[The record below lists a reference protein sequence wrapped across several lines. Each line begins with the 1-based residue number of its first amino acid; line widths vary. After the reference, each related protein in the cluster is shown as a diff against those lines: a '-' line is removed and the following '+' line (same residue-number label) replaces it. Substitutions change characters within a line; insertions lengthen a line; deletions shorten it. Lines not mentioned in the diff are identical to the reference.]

1 VIVQAL
7 HETYRFIAPS
17 YGVNI
22 GCVVRHCIASRW
34 LSRRRDVILS
44 VLILVGLW
52 ALHLPLPYE
61 VAAFAGALLVA
72 LALSSRKLKL
82 RWRIALSVVAYLGI
96 ILFAR
101 HTLSFLT
108 ALLAVLVVAA
118 DMYERRYRVVAR
130 RMNATKFKPDAPAYG
145 RERPSQRAADERR
158 TAHLADHQDG
168 NVVVYSGYH
177 PFKGSGV
184 DMARWSWS
192 LAIPVTEA
200 IDPAEVYAHVTAEM
214 QHLDVEGSSVT
225 DRFYVNGRYPGRDKE
240 LFFHPK
246 DPRDRFPRLRST
258 ISEVSKLEAQPE
270 EMVRRYADIK
280 VPSWQS
286 ELILSAFVRF
296 SRTSDYLFIEVSHC
310 VLPPLKVGY
319 YEIHRFN
326 RRPTPHEFFRLLL
339 DSLTAL
345 PLLWLRAPLRV
356 AKWMARPITR
366 ARWEQEVRQEIREN
380 RRFDYG
386 AVGSIRESGSD
397 SEYGKYFQQTDI
409 ERLHK
414 VVDRHLFTVV
424 RSFLQAKGVDTTE
437 LERDMRVIVRRAIRT
452 SGEQGPEIR

>member
-1 VIVQAL
+1 
-7 HETYRFIAPS
+7 
-17 YGVNI
+17 
-22 GCVVRHCIASRW
+22 
-34 LSRRRDVILS
+34 
-44 VLILVGLW
+44 VLLIVGLW
-52 ALHLPLPYE
+52 ALHLPLLFE
-61 VAAFAGALLVA
+61 LGAFGGALLVA

-82 RWRIALSVVAYLGI
+82 RWRVVLSAVAYLGI

-118 DMYERRYRVVAR
+118 DIYGRRYRVVAR
-130 RMNATKFKPDAPAYG
+130 HMNATDFKPDAPAYG
-145 RERPSQRAADERR
+145 RERPRQRAADERR

-168 NVVVYSGYH
+168 NVVVYSGYY

-192 LAIPVTEA
+192 FAIPVTEA
-200 IDPAEVYAHVTAEM
+200 IDPAEIHGHVTAEL
-214 QHLDVEGSSVT
+214 QDLDVEGWSVT

-246 DPRDRFPRLRST
+246 DPREPFPRLRSM
-258 ISEVSKLEAQPE
+258 ISDVSELETKPE

-280 VPSWQS
+280 VPTWQS
-286 ELILSAFVRF
+286 EVILSAFLRF
-296 SRTSDYLFIEVSHC
+296 SRTSDYLFIEVSYC
-310 VLPPLKVGY
+310 VLPPLKGDY

-326 RRPTPHEFFRLLL
+326 RRPTPHELFRLVV

-424 RSFLQAKGVDTTE
+424 RTFLQAKGVDTTE
-437 LERDMRVIVRRAIRT
+437 LERNMRVVVRRAIRA